1 QFNDAAII
9 QTVLSMLPDIVRAA
23 AEPMASIGSLTV
35 LSTDGASDVVKN
47 ATRTVA
53 EASATVKG
61 LTGIDIPD
69 LLNQALGSAGSAGS
83 DQPPTSGGDRPRPTP
98 PSRGGGGA
106 GGGSGGGPA
115 QARGA
120 GGGRGGSSPASGDPG
135 AGTSAGLASA
145 GGAAI
150 PVAPR
155 FESQE
160 AIKAALADAD
170 RAIRAASEPATPR
183 TDTAAGP
190 PRPARPSSADITR
203 DTTIDD
209 AAQRLA
215 GDLLAVPGIGRF
227 RDVRLAQLDTSG
239 PRPLRAMWR
248 VAREHV
254 DERFGQ
260 LTIGELLDRFGGDG
274 ATGT

>member
-1 QFNDAAII
+1 
-9 QTVLSMLPDIVRAA
+9 MVR
-23 AEPMASIGSLTV
+23 
-35 LSTDGASDVVKN
+35 N

-69 LLNQALGSAGSAGS
+69 LLNQALGSAGS

-106 GGGSGGGPA
+106 GAGSGGSSGGPA
-115 QARGA
+115 QAGGA
-120 GGGRGGSSPASGDPG
+120 RGGRGGSSASSVDPG
-135 AGTSAGLASA
+135 AVTSAGLASA

-150 PVAPR
+150 HVAPR

-160 AIKAALADAD
+160 AIDTALAEAD
-170 RAIRAASEPATPR
+170 RAIRAASAPATPR

-190 PRPARPSSADITR
+190 PRPARPSSADNTR
-203 DTTIDD
+203 DTTIDE
-209 AAQRLA
+209 AAHRLA
-215 GDLLAVPGIGRF
+215 SDLLAVPGIQRF
-227 RDVRLAQLDTSG
+227 REVRLAQLDTSG

-248 VAREHV
+248 VARERV